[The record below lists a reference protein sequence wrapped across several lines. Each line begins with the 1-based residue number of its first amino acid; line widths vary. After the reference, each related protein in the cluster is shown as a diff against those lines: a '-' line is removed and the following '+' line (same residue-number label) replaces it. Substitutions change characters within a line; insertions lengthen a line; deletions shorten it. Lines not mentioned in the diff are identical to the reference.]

1 MSFVSRETIA
11 APATPLGRAAIG
23 VLRVSGPHTL
33 LVIEALAGQ
42 CPKPREAT
50 LRWLKDPATGTQID
64 QALVLWFPKP
74 HSFTGEDSAEFHLH
88 GGRLVMAAVLRV
100 VTALKGCRAAEAGE
114 FSRRAVLNGKLDLT
128 QAEAIADLIDA
139 ETERQ
144 SQQALRHLGGGLRDK
159 ASAWVNTMTRVLA
172 RWEAEIDFPDEGLPD
187 AVGRATIPQL
197 AVLLTD
203 LRRLMVTADQG
214 ERLREGVRMV
224 VIGRPNAGK
233 SLLFNRLAQ
242 RDVAIVTPV
251 AGTTRDVLEVSFNLG
266 GVSVVLADTAGIRDT
281 DDQIEREGVRRA
293 WQWADEADLCL
304 WVRDASRPGDAFGAV
319 DGPVIEVWNKTDLA
333 DPPAPT
339 DGGELLKVSALTGS
353 GLDQLLAVL
362 TDRANALVDAKADL
376 LLTRERHRRAIA
388 DAIAAI
394 TKAVQ
399 LAGVPEPAAEE
410 VAECVR
416 AALAALGRLTGHVD
430 VERVLDHIFS
440 EFCIGK

>member
-1 MSFVSRETIA
+1 MSFVSRETIV
-11 APATPLGRAAIG
+11 APASPLGRAAIG
-23 VLRVSGPHTL
+23 VLRVSGPNTL

-42 CPKPREAT
+42 CPKPRQAA
-50 LRWLKDPATGTQID
+50 LRWLKNPATGTQID
-64 QALVLWFPKP
+64 QCLVLWFPKP

-88 GGRLVMAAVLRV
+88 GGRTVMAAVLRA

-144 SQQALRHLGGGLRDK
+144 TEQALRHLSGGLRDK
-159 ASAWVNTMTRVLA
+159 AAAWADTLTRVLA
-172 RWEAEIDFPDEGLPD
+172 RWEAEIDFPDEDLPHT
-187 AVGRATIPQL
+187 AGRQTIPQL
-197 AVLLTD
+197 AALLIE
-203 LRRLMVTADQG
+203 LRKLMDTAEQG
-214 ERLREGVRMV
+214 GRLREGIRMV

-251 AGTTRDVLEVSFNLG
+251 AGTTRDVLEVAFNLG
-266 GVSVVLADTAGIRDT
+266 GVPVVLADTAGIRDT
-281 DDQIEREGVRRA
+281 DDQIEGEGVRRA

-304 WVRDASRPGDAFGAV
+304 WVRDATRSSDAVGVV

-333 DPPAPT
+333 DPAVPM
-339 DGGELLKVSALTGS
+339 DHGEALKVSALTGA
-353 GLDQLLAVL
+353 GFDQLRALL
-362 TDRANALVDAKADL
+362 TDRAIALVDAKADL

-388 DAIAAI
+388 DASEAVV
-394 TKAVQ
+394 KAVQ
-399 LAGVPEPAAEE
+399 LAGVSEPAAEE
-410 VAECVR
+410 VAECLRV
-416 AALAALGRLTGHVD
+416 ALAALGRLTGRVD